1 MAGMPAPLAKLGDAV
16 KGFTLAQRTIA
27 IIGVAVLIMGGF
39 ALAAYL
45 NKPNLS
51 PLYSGLAPADASTI
65 VEQLKADGIP
75 YELTGGG
82 GTIMVPEQNV
92 YDARLKAATAGLPS
106 STNAGYSLLDNMGV
120 TSSEFQ
126 QGITYKRALEGEL
139 ASTIQAM
146 DGVRTASVKLAIP
159 EQTVFVDAKT
169 NPTASIFI
177 ETKPGASLS
186 RDQVQ
191 ALVHLTS
198 AAVDGLKPEDV
209 AVVDASGKL
218 LSAVGVG
225 ATGGADQQTLDYEAR
240 IGTSVQSMLDRIVGH
255 GNATVAVAAD
265 MSMESA
271 ERTSEKFTN
280 PKGKPALRETLKTE
294 KLTGS
299 GAGAAGTGASGVLGP
314 DNIAVPEGAGQD
326 SNFDS
331 KDSQRDNAIDKVTES
346 RVIPAGALRRQTVS
360 VAIDSATAQGLN
372 MADLTNLVSGAA
384 GIDEARGD
392 ALNVSVVP
400 FNMAAATA
408 AQDALAA
415 AEADE
420 AAART
425 AELQRQ
431 LIIAGVVALALV
443 LVAAYALYARRNKQ
457 SREAIDLGE
466 FREYPTVIEPLGEI
480 PGPATMAM
488 AAIPVLEP
496 VPAFAVDANDKR
508 RELSM
513 MAANDPKQMADYLRS
528 VMDDGK
534 NE

>member
-1 MAGMPAPLAKLGDAV
+1 MAAVPASLAKLGASV
-16 KGFTLAQRTIA
+16 KGFSLAQRTIA
-27 IIGVAVLIMGGF
+27 IIGVAVLVMGGV
-39 ALAAYL
+39 ALAAYF

-65 VEQLKADGIP
+65 VEQLKADGIA

-92 YDARLKAATAGLPS
+92 YDARLKAAAAGLPS

-126 QGITYKRALEGEL
+126 QSITYKRALEGEL

-146 DGVRTASVKLAIP
+146 DGVRAASVKLAIP

-177 ETKPGASLS
+177 ETKPGATLS

-209 AVVDASGKL
+209 ALVDASGKL

-225 ATGGADQQTLDYEAR
+225 ATGGADQQATDYEQR
-240 IGTSVQSMLDRIVGH
+240 VGTSVQSMLDRIVGH

-280 PKGKPALRETLKTE
+280 PKGKPALRESLKTE
-294 KLTGS
+294 KLTG
-299 GAGAAGTGASGVLGP
+299 AGANGTGDSGVLGP
-314 DNIAVPEGAGQD
+314 DNIAVPNGANKD
-326 SNFDS
+326 SNFNS
-331 KDSQRDNAIDKVTES
+331 KDSQRDNAVNKVTES
-346 RVIPAGALRRQTVS
+346 RVIPAGSLRRQTVS

-372 MADLTNLVSGAA
+372 MADLTNIVSGAA
-384 GIDEARGD
+384 GIDKARGD

-400 FNMAAATA
+400 FNLDAATA
-408 AQDALAA
+408 AKDALASA
-415 AEADE
+415 AADE
-420 AAART
+420 AAGRT

-431 LIIAGVVALALV
+431 LIIGGVVALALV
-443 LVAAYALYARRNKQ
+443 LAAVYALYVRRNKQ
-457 SREAIDLGE
+457 SRETIDLGE
-466 FREYPTVIEPLGEI
+466 FREYPSVIESLGEI

-488 AAIPVLEP
+488 AAIPAPEQI
-496 VPAFAVDANDKR
+496 PAFAPDANDKR

-513 MAANDPKQMADYLRS
+513 MAASDPKQMADYLRS

>member
-1 MAGMPAPLAKLGDAV
+1 MAGMPAPLAKLGDSV

-27 IIGVAVLIMGGF
+27 IIGVAVLVLGGI
-39 ALAAYL
+39 ALATYL

-65 VEQLKADGIP
+65 VEQLKADSIP

-92 YDARLKAATAGLPS
+92 YDARLKAAAAGLPS
-106 STNAGYSLLDNMGV
+106 SSNAGYSLLDNMGV

-146 DGVRTASVKLAIP
+146 DGVRAASVKLAIP
-159 EQTVFVDAKT
+159 EQSVFVDSKT

-209 AVVDASGKL
+209 AVVDASGRL

-225 ATGGADQQTLDYEAR
+225 ATGGADTQALDYEAR
-240 IGTSVQSMLDRIVGH
+240 VGTSVQAMLDRIVGQ

-271 ERTSEKFTN
+271 ERTSEKFKN
-280 PKGKPALRETLKTE
+280 PKGKPALSESLKTE
-294 KLTGS
+294 KLTGAGAN
-299 GAGAAGTGASGVLGP
+299 GAGATGVLGP
-314 DNIAVPEGAGQD
+314 DNIAVPNGATKD
-326 SNFDS
+326 SNFNS
-331 KDSQRDNAIDKVTES
+331 KDSQRNNAIDKVTEN
-346 RVIPAGALRRQTVS
+346 RVIPAGSLRRQTVS
-360 VAIDSATAQGLN
+360 VAIDAPTAQGLN
-372 MADLTNLVSGAA
+372 MADVTQLVSGAA
-384 GIDEARGD
+384 GIDTARGD

-408 AQDALAA
+408 AKDALAA
-415 AEADE
+415 AAADE

-425 AELQRQ
+425 AQLQHQ

-443 LVAAYALYARRNKQ
+443 LAAAYALYARRNKQ

-466 FREYPTVIEPLGEI
+466 FREYPSVIESLGEI
-480 PGPATMAM
+480 PGPATTTMAV
-488 AAIPVLEP
+488 IPAPEL
-496 VPAFAVDANDKR
+496 VPAFASDANEKR

-513 MAANDPKQMADYLRS
+513 IAANDPRQMADYLRS
-528 VMDDGK
+528 VMDDGR